1 MKYRRKKMPRLD
13 IWLVKNGKAPSRQ
26 IAKRMIKSGYVK
38 VNGRI
43 GKPSTFVK
51 GSETIEVSDKATLYP
66 IGYEKLKAI
75 DILMDGNIAR
85 AGDLA
90 LDIGSS
96 AGGFLLYLA
105 EKGIHSIGIEISDE
119 FYEVLKEIERENE
132 NITILFDDAFTI
144 NPANICSP
152 NSLDLL
158 LIDVT
163 TEPSGTLK
171 LIDKFLPLLKSR
183 GKLVSSF
190 KTKIKT
196 EIDKNI
202 APLFKYFSAYHL
214 FTINSEKE
222 EIHFVAIRL

>member
-1 MKYRRKKMPRLD
+1 MPRLD

-171 LIDKFLPLLKSR
+171 LIDKFLPLLKSG

-196 EIDKNI
+196 EIDENI

-214 FTINSEKE
+214 FTISPEKE
-222 EIHFVAIRL
+222 ETHFVAIRL

>member
-1 MKYRRKKMPRLD
+1 MPRLD

-38 VNGRI
+38 VNGKI

-51 GSETIEVSDKATLYP
+51 GSETIEVSDKVTLFP
-66 IGYEKLKAI
+66 IGYEKLKTI
-75 DILMDGNIAR
+75 DILMDGNLAR

-119 FYEVLKEIERENE
+119 FYDVLKEIESENE

-144 NPANICSP
+144 DTADICSP

-163 TEPSGTLK
+163 TEPSGTFK
-171 LIDKFLPLLKSR
+171 LIEKFLPLLKSR

-190 KTKIKT
+190 KTKTKT
-196 EIDKNI
+196 EIDENTV
-202 APLFKYFSAYHL
+202 PFFKYFSVYHF
-214 FTINSEKE
+214 FTISPEKE
-222 EIHFVAIRL
+222 ETHFVAIRL

>member
-1 MKYRRKKMPRLD
+1 MPRLD

-66 IGYEKLKAI
+66 IGYEKLRAI
-75 DILMDGNIAR
+75 DILMDGNLAR

-144 NPANICSP
+144 DTADICSP

-163 TEPSGTLK
+163 TEPSGTFK
-171 LIDKFLPLLKSR
+171 LIEKFLPLLKSG

-190 KTKIKT
+190 KTKTKT
-196 EIDKNI
+196 EIDENI
-202 APLFKYFSAYHL
+202 VPFFKYFSAYHF
-214 FTINSEKE
+214 FTINPEKE
-222 EIHFVAIRL
+222 ETHFVAIRL